1 MGTEDPGG
9 LWTMKHEK
17 GRCESRTNQSGALH
31 VGETELVALETD
43 QLLSL
48 AGGPHLLFLPGQTK
62 LLSKLFKMWPQPS
75 V

>member
-9 LWTMKHEK
+9 LWTVKHEE
-17 GRCESRTNQSGALH
+17 GRYESRINQSGALH

-43 QLLSL
+43 QLCL
-48 AGGPHLLFLPGQTK
+48 AGGPHLLFLPGQAK
-62 LLSKLFKMWPQPS
+62 LLS